1 MGTVSPDADKEI
13 LKPAAPRPT
22 NTSLMRTATLEMP
35 PAPRFEADASDG
47 ALVRQVADGDHDA
60 LAALYD
66 RYTRPA
72 FALAR
77 RITGDQVFA
86 EEVVQ
91 EVFLALWRDPAK
103 YDPSRGG
110 FPSWLLAATHH
121 KAVDAVRR
129 EQTVRKRRATLA
141 EEAAFYVS
149 APAADIPPV
158 EDAAWAGL
166 RGERVRKAL
175 GSLPAPQREA
185 LVLAYY
191 AGYTQSEIAA
201 RTDTPLGTVKT
212 RMLAGMRRLREMLDE
227 VSDPEG
233 IRP

>member
-1 MGTVSPDADKEI
+1 ME
-13 LKPAAPRPT
+13 R
-22 NTSLMRTATLEMP
+22 P
-35 PAPRFEADASDG
+35 PAPPPEADASDG
-47 ALVRQVADGDHDA
+47 VLVRRLADGDDGA
-60 LAALYD
+60 FQALYD
-66 RYTRPA
+66 RYVRPA

-77 RITGDQVFA
+77 RITGDAVFA

-103 YDPSRGG
+103 YDPLRGG

-129 EQTVRKRRATLA
+129 EQTVRSRRASLA
-141 EEAAFYVS
+141 EEADYYTS
-149 APAADIPPV
+149 AAAGDLPPV

-175 GSLPAPQREA
+175 SALSAPQREA

-201 RTDTPLGTVKT
+201 RTGAPLGTVKT
-212 RMLAGMRRLREMLDE
+212 RMLAGMRRLRQLLDE
-227 VSDPEG
+227 VADPTEG
-233 IRP
+233 GRS

>member
-1 MGTVSPDADKEI
+1 
-13 LKPAAPRPT
+13 
-22 NTSLMRTATLEMP
+22 MRTATLEMP

-47 ALVRQVADGDHDA
+47 VLVRQVAEGSHDA

-103 YDPSRGG
+103 YDPERGG

-149 APAADIPPV
+149 APATDIPPV

-175 GSLPAPQREA
+175 GALPAPQREA

-212 RMLAGMRRLREMLDE
+212 RMLAGMRRLRDLLDE
-227 VSDPEG
+227 VSDTEG
-233 IRP
+233 VRR

>member
-1 MGTVSPDADKEI
+1 
-13 LKPAAPRPT
+13 
-22 NTSLMRTATLEMP
+22 MP
-35 PAPRFEADASDG
+35 PAPRPEADASDG
-47 ALVRQVADGDHDA
+47 VLMRRLTDGDESA
-60 LAALYD
+60 LETLYD
-66 RYTRPA
+66 RYCRPA
-72 FALAR
+72 YSLAR
-77 RITGDQVFA
+77 RITGDSVFA

-91 EVFLALWRDPAK
+91 EVFLALWKDPAK
-103 YDPSRGG
+103 YDPARGG

-175 GSLPAPQREA
+175 GTLPAPQREA

-212 RMLAGMRRLREMLDE
+212 RMLAGMRRLRDLLDE
-227 VSDPEG
+227 VSDTEG
-233 IRP
+233 VRR